1 MLGKPSRRTR
11 HRLEDHGKKAVA
23 TVLEVGKR
31 GMAITTGS
39 GQLVSDTEVAMKLNL
54 RVEPEGEPPF
64 EIWTRM
70 RFSQFGVP
78 SAGSKIAVIYDP
90 EDHESIMRDDS
101 PAAAIQ
107 AQMGNLP
114 AGMSDIATQVTT
126 ASLSGASPADIRSM
140 LAQQVGQAYS
150 VTAMPSFGTPAP
162 APAAHEDPL
171 DRLEKLADLKAKGI
185 LTEEEFQAQKA
196 KILGEA

>member
-11 HRLEDHGKKAVA
+11 HRLEDHGKKAAA
-23 TVLEVGKR
+23 TVLEIGKR

-39 GQLVSDTEVAMKLNL
+39 GQLVSDTEVAVKLNL

-78 SAGSKIAVIYDP
+78 TAGSKIAVIYDP
-90 EDHESIMRDDS
+90 EDHESMMLDSS
-101 PAAAIQ
+101 PAAMIQ
-107 AQMGNLP
+107 AQMADRP
-114 AGMSDIATQVTT
+114 AGLRDIATQVTT
-126 ASLSGASPADIRSM
+126 ASLSGASPQDIRAM

-150 VTAMPSFGTPAP
+150 ATAMPTFGAPAP
-162 APAAHEDPL
+162 APQEDPL

-196 KILGEA
+196 KILGGA

>member
-11 HRLEDHGKKAVA
+11 HRLEDHGKKAPA

-39 GQLVSDTEVAMKLNL
+39 GQLVADTEVSLKLNL
-54 RVEPEGEPPF
+54 RVEPEGEAPF
-64 EIWTRM
+64 EVWTKM
-70 RFSQFGVP
+70 RFPQLGVP
-78 SAGSKIAVIYDP
+78 RAGSKLAIIYDP

-101 PAAAIQ
+101 PQSVIDVQLAG
-107 AQMGNLP
+107 MP
-114 AGMSDIATQVTT
+114 AGVRDIASQVTA
-126 ASLSGASPADIRSM
+126 ASLSGVGRDEIRN
-140 LAQQVGQAYS
+140 LAAQLGQQYAA
-150 VTAMPSFGTPAP
+150 TTMPGATMP
-162 APAAHEDPL
+162 PAAAAGEDPL

-196 KILGEA
+196 KILGAE